1 MSGPISYIQTTR
13 KLSTSKENCTM
24 KKLMTLMLGMALAF
38 MVVAPSFG
46 ADTPTKAT
54 KAKSTKSKSTK
65 AKKTAA

>member
-1 MSGPISYIQTTR
+1 
-13 KLSTSKENCTM
+13 M